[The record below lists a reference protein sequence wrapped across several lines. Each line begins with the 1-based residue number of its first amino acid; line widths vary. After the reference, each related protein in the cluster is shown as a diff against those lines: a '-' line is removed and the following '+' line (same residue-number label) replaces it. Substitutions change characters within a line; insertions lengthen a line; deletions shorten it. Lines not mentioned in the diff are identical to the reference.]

1 MPSNGKLQWSCFSGG
16 EIIPE
21 YLSVSLRFVSPNIAL
36 TSWLR
41 RNLLYGALAYPY
53 NGIAP
58 CTTHQ
63 HAEGIAMTT
72 LELKLNLPDQLAK
85 DAVRMGLTSPDSL
98 QTLLREAVRNRRLA
112 GLAEARKRIAA
123 ANIPPLTMEE
133 IEAEIAADRTERR
146 AQSTS

>member
-1 MPSNGKLQWSCFSGG
+1 MSHATRVRDAWWRIQSEHDLFNPPHQ
-16 EIIPE
+16 PE
-21 YLSVSLRFVSPNIAL
+21 HSK
-36 TSWLR
+36 
-41 RNLLYGALAYPY
+41 NLLYGALAYPY
-53 NGIAP
+53 NDIAP
-58 CTTHQ
+58 Q